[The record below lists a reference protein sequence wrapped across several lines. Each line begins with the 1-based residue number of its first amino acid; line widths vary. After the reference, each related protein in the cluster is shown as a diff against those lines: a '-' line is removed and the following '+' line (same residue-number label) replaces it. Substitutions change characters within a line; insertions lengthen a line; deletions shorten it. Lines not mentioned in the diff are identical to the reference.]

1 MGVDSLL
8 AVVVIVVVVS
18 HIQGLR
24 RNFICS
30 IQGKLCDTMLRRK
43 QPVRRS
49 ASAQESSHTS
59 NHSKEHVKTIDYA
72 LLVTRLLQAYLFWQ
86 TLFFISEWTAKCSLT
101 IRRRA
106 FTGHLLLEHSD
117 RSRYSFAAAY
127 KKTQKPLSND
137 EYNGPQ
143 RTFHKYPHSFPCAD
157 WEGAH
162 SRSPTNEGFIYMKEM
177 KTASSTLAGVTLRI
191 ARNVAKRNG
200 RFNQTT
206 FPMCRARFFH
216 MRARKFQQRNRDKS
230 FLWSVLR
237 EPNDRM
243 LSKFFHFAV
252 TRHNVKPTAQQFIN
266 YYNSYDTWIYDQAYY
281 LKSLTVQ
288 EAKPRNSETYKNA
301 TQNVLDDY
309 DFIGITERLDES
321 LVVLQLLLGLQTQD
335 ILYIS
340 SKSSESFEFHPAG
353 QDCLY
358 LAPKFD
364 TPDIRSILQ
373 SPEWIN
379 YTLAD
384 QMLYQAANKSL
395 DCTIDYLGQNVVK
408 QQLRKFKW
416 AQALVQ
422 KSCIDKVVF
431 PCTSDGK
438 DQATVSDCLY
448 QDAGCGFMCLDEVGE
463 KLSSLPE
470 FQAFD
475 SW

>member
-1 MGVDSLL
+1 
-8 AVVVIVVVVS
+8 
-18 HIQGLR
+18 
-24 RNFICS
+24 
-30 IQGKLCDTMLRRK
+30 MLRRK
-43 QPVRRS
+43 QIVRRS
-49 ASAQESSHTS
+49 ALAQDSAPRT
-59 NHSKEHVKTIDYA
+59 NHSKEHVKTVDYA
-72 LLVTRLLQAYLFWQ
+72 LLVTRLLQACFIWQ
-86 TLFFISEWTAKCSLT
+86 TLFFISKWTIQCTHTS
-101 IRRRA
+101 RRRA
-106 FTGHLLLEHSD
+106 STGQLLLEHSV

-127 KKTQKPLSND
+127 TKLQKPVSNE

-143 RTFHKYPHSFPCAD
+143 RIFHKYPHSFPCAD

-191 ARNVAKRNG
+191 VRNMAKRNG

-216 MRARKFQQRNRDKS
+216 MRARKFQLRNREKS
-230 FLWSVLR
+230 FLWSFLR

-252 TRHNVKPTAQQFIN
+252 ARHNIKPTAKQFVN

-281 LKSLTVQ
+281 LKSLSVQ
-288 EAKPRNSETYKNA
+288 EAKPRNSETYRNA

-309 DFIGITERLDES
+309 DFIGITERFDES

-340 SKSSESFEFHPAG
+340 SKSSESFEFLPAA

-358 LAPKFD
+358 LAPKFE
-364 TPDIRSILQ
+364 TPDIRSIFQ

-379 YTLAD
+379 YTMAD

-395 DCTIDYLGQNVVK
+395 DRTIDHLGQHVVH

-416 AQALVQ
+416 AQELVH
-422 KSCIDKVVF
+422 KSCIDKVAF

-438 DQATVSDCLY
+438 DQATTSDCLF
-448 QDAGCGFMCLDEVGE
+448 QDAGCGYMCLDEIGE
-463 KLSSLPE
+463 KLNTLAE

-475 SW
+475 TK